1 MDVGVDTHPEFRP
14 YHINEI
20 IKIMDKIPVN
30 FIDHHEESTNI

>member
-1 MDVGVDTHPEFRP
+1 MDVGVDTHKEFRP

-20 IKIMDKIPVN
+20 VGKMEKIPVN